1 MIEDLLLPDRS
12 LREVRPG
19 IHSVLSPEVEEA
31 MYDSR
36 AEGYD
41 QVVGS
46 WWYNRLMWGVSTDTY
61 RRFVRR
67 ALGAGDGPLLD
78 VGAGSA
84 VFTAGAYV
92 QSSRRLILIDRS
104 VGMLEAARDRIARRG
119 GGSLPDRITLLQA
132 DAKELPLQNGSAE
145 TVLSMALFHVIEDLT
160 TLAEELFRVL
170 RPGGTLFA
178 TSLVT
183 ERAVGRLYLRLLH
196 RAGEVA
202 SPKAQ
207 EELRDRLESALGH
220 PAGIEREGSMAFL
233 HAEKPPRSQ
242 GTAASNEE

>member
-1 MIEDLLLPDRS
+1 MLSDRP

-19 IHSVLSPEVEEA
+19 IHSAVSPEAESA
-31 MYDSR
+31 TYDSR

-46 WWYNRLMWGVSTDTY
+46 WWYNRLMWGVSTDSY

-67 ALGAGDGPLLD
+67 ALGAGGGPLLD

-92 QSSRRLILIDRS
+92 QSFRRLILIDRS
-104 VGMLEAARDRIARRG
+104 VGMLEAARDRIAKRA

-132 DAKELPLQNGSAE
+132 DATDVPLESGTVE
-145 TVLSMALFHVIEDLT
+145 TVLSMGLFHVVEDLT
-160 TLAEELFRVL
+160 SLAEELFRVL

-202 SPKAQ
+202 PPKAQ
-207 EELRDRLESALGH
+207 GELRDCLELALGH
-220 PAGIEREGSMAFL
+220 PAVIEREGNMAFL

-242 GTAASNEE
+242 GTAASSED